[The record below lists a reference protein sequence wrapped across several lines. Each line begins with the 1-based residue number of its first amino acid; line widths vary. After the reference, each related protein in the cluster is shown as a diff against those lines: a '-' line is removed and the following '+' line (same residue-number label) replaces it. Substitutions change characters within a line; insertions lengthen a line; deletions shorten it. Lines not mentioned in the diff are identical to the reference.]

1 MNKSYLIF
9 LFLFLLTSTITLGQI
24 SENTNNESNSIESL
38 SQNELEDLNLL
49 LNLSQEQKEQIYE
62 IISGVL
68 IKNNQVKSMKLIEED
83 KKAIIERNEKSKS
96 LMIMEI
102 LIGKQKTLYEKK
114 NSQIIELKGSND

>member
-1 MNKSYLIF
+1 MNKAYLIF
-9 LFLFLLTSTITLGQI
+9 LFLLISTITLGQPP
-24 SENTNNESNSIESL
+24 EESNLEINSIESL
-38 SQNELEDLNLL
+38 SQNELEELDVL

-62 IISGVL
+62 IISGIL

-114 NSQIIELKGSND
+114 NSQITELKGSND

>member
-1 MNKSYLIF
+1 MNKSYLI
-9 LFLFLLTSTITLGQI
+9 FLFLLTSTITLGQI
-24 SENTNNESNSIESL
+24 SENTNNELNNIESF

-114 NSQIIELKGSND
+114 NSQITELKGPND

>member
-1 MNKSYLIF
+1 MNKIYLIF
-9 LFLFLLTSTITLGQI
+9 LFLLISTITLGQI
-24 SENTNNESNSIESL
+24 TEESNLDINSIESL
-38 SQNELEDLNLL
+38 SQNELEELDVL

-62 IISGVL
+62 IISGIL

-114 NSQIIELKGSND
+114 NNQITELKGSND

>member
-1 MNKSYLIF
+1 MNKSYLI
-9 LFLFLLTSTITLGQI
+9 FLFLLTSTITLGQI
-24 SENTNNESNSIESL
+24 SENTNNELNSHESL

-114 NSQIIELKGSND
+114 NSQITELKGSND

>member
-1 MNKSYLIF
+1 MNKIYLIF
-9 LFLFLLTSTITLGQI
+9 LFLLISTITLGQI
-24 SENTNNESNSIESL
+24 TEESNLDINSIESL
-38 SQNELEDLNLL
+38 SQNELEELDVL

-62 IISGVL
+62 IISGIL

-96 LMIMEI
+96 QMIMEI

-114 NSQIIELKGSND
+114 NSQITELKGSND

>member
-1 MNKSYLIF
+1 MNKSYLI
-9 LFLFLLTSTITLGQI
+9 FLFLLTSTITLGQI
-24 SENTNNESNSIESL
+24 SENTNNELNNIESF

-49 LNLSQEQKEQIYE
+49 LNLSQEQKEQVYE

-68 IKNNQVKSMKLIEED
+68 IKNNQIKSMKLIEED

-114 NSQIIELKGSND
+114 NSQITELKGSND

>member
-1 MNKSYLIF
+1 MNKAYLIF
-9 LFLFLLTSTITLGQI
+9 LFLLISTITLGQI
-24 SENTNNESNSIESL
+24 PEESNLEINSIESL
-38 SQNELEDLNLL
+38 SQNELEELDVL

-62 IISGVL
+62 IISGIL

-83 KKAIIERNEKSKS
+83 KKAIIVRNEKSKS

-114 NSQIIELKGSND
+114 NSQITELKGSND

>member
-1 MNKSYLIF
+1 MNKSYLI
-9 LFLFLLTSTITLGQI
+9 FLFLLTSTITLGQI
-24 SENTNNESNSIESL
+24 SENTNNELNNIESF

-114 NSQIIELKGSND
+114 NSQITELKGSND

>member
-9 LFLFLLTSTITLGQI
+9 LFLLTYTITLGQV
-24 SENTNNESNSIESL
+24 SEESNYEVNSIEYL
-38 SQNELEDLNLL
+38 SHNELEDLDEL

-68 IKNNQVKSMKLIEED
+68 IKNDQVKSMKLIEED
-83 KKAIIERNEKSKS
+83 KKAIIDRNEKSKS
-96 LMIMEI
+96 QMIMEI

-114 NSQIIELKGSND
+114 NSQITELKDSND

>member
-1 MNKSYLIF
+1 MNKEYLIF
-9 LFLFLLTSTITLGQI
+9 LFLLISTITLGQI
-24 SENTNNESNSIESL
+24 PEESNSEINSIESL
-38 SQNELEDLNLL
+38 PQNELEELDVL

-62 IISGVL
+62 IISGIL

-83 KKAIIERNEKSKS
+83 KNAIIERNEKSKS

-114 NSQIIELKGSND
+114 NNQITELKGSND